1 MKTIRYINITQN
13 ILIKYEASYASS
25 QPLSYLN
32 DQIEHL
38 GIKSQYDNRSYY
50 YNGKDIDY
58 NGKDIVNN
66 TKSSGLIFVN
76 NKLVSLS
83 SNYNDYDHKLTNT
96 NQSAISPSP
105 DGVIFDKFTVYF
117 RAGYTI
123 QDVEGLCIEI
133 STLGT
138 TSNLVLCLQRILQED
153 LDATTILASPL
164 LINESLWTRSITIAV
179 PSIGAALDGSNSAN
193 INLNESG
200 AALDSS
206 NSANINLIESLGVTT
221 ITNGLLSIKLY
232 NLLSSSNIAGHVH
245 YSYNSIANATISQQK
260 KYNNLQ
266 CIVEESTNGDFFELY
281 GKVDNYTFV
290 DWLSSLSRDLN
301 NIILF
306 HEIKVK
312 ETLPGQEP
320 ILTTSQT
327 ITQSSNFDK
336 PILFRPVI
344 LNAAHAVSFSL
355 EYTLRIFDKISN
367 TQEIKTSTLVYN
379 RPKKYGQWMTK
390 LNMGDTP
397 VVTKI
402 VNKITTT
409 PVHELT
415 KYNDTI
421 DNIKYVT
428 LFKNSN
434 NIKVNISTVKLSN

>member
-50 YNGKDIDY
+50 YNGKDI
-58 NGKDIVNN
+58 VNN
-66 TKSSGLIFVN
+66 SKQSGLIFTN

-164 LINESLWTRSITIAV
+164 LINESLWTRSITIDV
-179 PSIGAALDGSNSAN
+179 PSI
-193 INLNESG
+193 G

-206 NSANINLIESLGVTT
+206 NSANVNLNTSLGVTT

-290 DWLSSLSRDLN
+290 DWLSSLSRSLN

-306 HEIKVK
+306 HEIKVI

-320 ILTTSQT
+320 IVTTSQS

-355 EYTLRIFDKISN
+355 EYTLRIFDKITN

-402 VNKITTT
+402 VNKISST

-434 NIKVNISTVKLSN
+434 NIKVNITPVKLSK

>member
-25 QPLSYLN
+25 QPLTYPNEDVLEHL
-32 DQIEHL
+32 DHL

-50 YNGKDIDY
+50 YNGKDT
-58 NGKDIVNN
+58 VNN
-66 TKSSGLIFVN
+66 AKSSGLIFVN

-96 NQSAISPSP
+96 NQSTISPSP
-105 DGVIFDKFTVYF
+105 NPDDVIFDRFTVYF

-123 QDVEGLCIEI
+123 QDVAGLCIEI

-153 LDATTILASPL
+153 LDTTTILASPL
-164 LINESLWTRSITIAV
+164 LINESLWTRSITIDV
-179 PSIGAALDGSNSAN
+179 PSIGAALDSSNAAN
-193 INLNESG
+193 I
-200 AALDSS
+200 
-206 NSANINLIESLGVTT
+206 SLFRSLEATT

-266 CIVEESTNGDFFELY
+266 CIVEESNNGDYFELY
-281 GKVDNYTFV
+281 GKVDNVTFE
-290 DWLSSLSRDLN
+290 DWLSKLSPDKIIN
-301 NIILF
+301 DIILF

-312 ETLPGQEP
+312 ESLPGQDP

-336 PILFRPVI
+336 HILFRPVI

-355 EYTLRIFDKISN
+355 EYTLRIFDKITN

-409 PVHELT
+409 PVHELP
-415 KYNDTI
+415 KYNDMI

-434 NIKVNISTVKLSN
+434 NIKVNIASVKLSQ

>member
-25 QPLSYLN
+25 QALTHPN
-32 DQIEHL
+32 DQIDHL
-38 GIKSQYDNRSYY
+38 GIKSEYDDRSYY
-50 YNGKDIDY
+50 YNGKDT
-58 NGKDIVNN
+58 VNN
-66 TKSSGLIFVN
+66 AKSSGLIFVN

-83 SNYNDYDHKLTNT
+83 SNYNDYDYKLTNT
-96 NQSAISPSP
+96 NESAISTGQ
-105 DGVIFDKFTVYF
+105 DDVIFDRFTVYF

-153 LDATTILASPL
+153 LDANTILASPL
-164 LINESLWTRSITIAV
+164 LINESLWTRSITIDV
-179 PSIGAALDGSNSAN
+179 PSIGAALDSSNAAN
-193 INLNESG
+193 IG
-200 AALDSS
+200 
-206 NSANINLIESLGVTT
+206 LIEAEALGVTT
-221 ITNGLLSIKLY
+221 ITNSLLSVKLY

-266 CIVEESTNGDFFELY
+266 CIVEESVNGDFFELY
-281 GKVDNYTFV
+281 GKVDGLTFE
-290 DWLSSLSRDLN
+290 DWVSAN
-301 NIILF
+301 TILF

-312 ETLPGQEP
+312 ETLPGREP

-336 PILFRPVI
+336 HILFRPVI
-344 LNAAHAVSFSL
+344 LNAAHAVSFSI
-355 EYTLRIFDKISN
+355 EYTLRIFDKITN

-434 NIKVNISTVKLSN
+434 NIKVNIASVKISN

>member
-13 ILIKYEASYASS
+13 ILIKYEVSYASS
-25 QPLSYLN
+25 QPLTYPN

-38 GIKSQYDNRSYY
+38 GIKSQYDDKSYY
-50 YNGKDIDY
+50 YNGKDT
-58 NGKDIVNN
+58 VNN
-66 TKSSGLIFVN
+66 AKSSGLIFVN

-96 NQSAISPSP
+96 NISAISPNP
-105 DGVIFDKFTVYF
+105 DSVIFDRFTVYF

-123 QDVEGLCIEI
+123 QDVAGLCIEI

-153 LDATTILASPL
+153 LDANTILAVPL
-164 LINESLWTRSITIAV
+164 LINESLWTRSITIDV
-179 PSIGAALDGSNSAN
+179 PSIGAALDGSNAAN
-193 INLNESG
+193 
-200 AALDSS
+200 
-206 NSANINLIESLGVTT
+206 NSLIESLGVTT
-221 ITNGLLSIKLY
+221 IINGLLSIKLY

-281 GKVDNYTFV
+281 GKVDGLTFE
-290 DWLSSLSRDLN
+290 DWVSSINEVNGS
-301 NIILF
+301 IILF

-312 ETLPGQEP
+312 ETLPGFDP
-320 ILTTSQT
+320 ILTTTQT
-327 ITQSSNFDK
+327 ITQSSEFDK
-336 PILFRPVI
+336 HILFRPVI
-344 LNAAHAVSFSL
+344 LNAAHAVSFSI
-355 EYTLRIFDKISN
+355 EYTLRIFDKITN

-434 NIKVNISTVKLSN
+434 NIKVNIASVKISN